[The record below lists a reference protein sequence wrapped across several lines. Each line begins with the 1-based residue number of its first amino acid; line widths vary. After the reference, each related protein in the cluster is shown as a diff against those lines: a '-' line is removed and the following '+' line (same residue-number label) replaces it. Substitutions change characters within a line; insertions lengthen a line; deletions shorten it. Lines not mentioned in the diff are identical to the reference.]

1 MTPQTIALS
10 AAQTVLR
17 YAIKKALTKE
27 GMAKTLN
34 YLTAHAAQTETRVDD
49 ALVRVF
55 GPSAAHVLANAKKDM
70 TSEAFH
76 ELVFDALDMAA
87 RETPAAWDD
96 VIVKAARA
104 AAPAARKVKL
114 G

>member
-17 YAIKKALTKE
+17 YALKKALTKE
-27 GMAKTLN
+27 GMQKSLEL
-34 YLTAHAAQTETRVDD
+34 LTSHAASTENKVDD
-49 ALVRVF
+49 EIVRVF
-55 GPSAAHVLANAKKDM
+55 GPSAAHVLANTKKDM

-76 ELVFDALDMAA
+76 ELVFDALDIAA

-96 VIVKAARA
+96 ALVQAARA
-104 AAPAARKVKL
+104 VAPVARKVKIK
-114 G
+114 